1 MENNS
6 VSFIKADDN
15 KVINEKYIKWIKKM
29 DECLEICTK
38 STGCGLALTTGDT
51 HKICKLNNPDSYNKL
66 NNLFK

>member
-29 DECLEICTK
+29 DECLQVCTK
-38 STGCGLALTTGDT
+38 STGCGIAIGDT
-51 HKICKLNNPDSYNKL
+51 HKICKLNNPDSYKKL